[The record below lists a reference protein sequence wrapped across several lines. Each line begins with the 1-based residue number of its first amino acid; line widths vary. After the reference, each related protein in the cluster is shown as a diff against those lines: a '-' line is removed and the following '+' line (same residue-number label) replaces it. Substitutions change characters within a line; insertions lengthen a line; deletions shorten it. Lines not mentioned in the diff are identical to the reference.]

1 MWGEEKMKKKLIVVL
16 TLVISVMFF
25 GMTNVEAYTKEDL
38 REKLIKTYRINGSEF
53 KASPAQ
59 IAELDRY
66 LKVNGLSDE
75 DALYISNKID
85 EAIALV
91 EAGTAKEFKYLTV
104 TEKQKLIAMVAD
116 ISNNTSVKAALTDG
130 GVLTIYNND
139 GTIFTK
145 ISDLIKYTNNTN
157 YILLLTGFVSLIGLI
172 IFIKGFNKA
181 NA

>member
-1 MWGEEKMKKKLIVVL
+1 MKKKVIVLII
-16 TLVISVMFF
+16 LVISLMIF
-25 GMTNVEAYTKEDL
+25 GITNVEAYTKEDL
-38 REKLIKTYRINGSEF
+38 REKMIKTYRINGSEF
-53 KASPAQ
+53 KASQAQ

-66 LKVNGLSDE
+66 LKVNGLSDK

-85 EAIALV
+85 EAIALI
-91 EAGTAKEFKYLTV
+91 EAGNAKEFKYLTAS
-104 TEKQKLIAMVAD
+104 EKQKLIAMVAD

-145 ISDLIKYTNNTN
+145 LGDLIKYTDNSN
-157 YILLLTGFVSLIGLI
+157 YILLFTGLASLIGI
-172 IFIKGFNKA
+172 IVFTKGFNKV